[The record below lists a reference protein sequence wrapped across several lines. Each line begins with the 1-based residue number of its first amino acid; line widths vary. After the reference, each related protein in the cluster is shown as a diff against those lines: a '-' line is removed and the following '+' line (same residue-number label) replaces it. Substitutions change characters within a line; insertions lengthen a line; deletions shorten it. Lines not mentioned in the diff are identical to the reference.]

1 MVMASIDIDAMD
13 SLLSTMRAAGTE
25 FQGRRTDLRNI
36 LFNESLPTG
45 SVAPL
50 TTAAQWCSDQV
61 PDLTR
66 RLALAHLVQSQAVSL
81 GGVVEI
87 DESMLSDLSP
97 AEAEALAQNLAETLN
112 SGKSLSDEQL
122 AILIENAHDPYFAV
136 ALMNAVPPEQ
146 LAVEVERLSH
156 QHEQDLANVFPE
168 GDETYEDARNRVVS
182 AYEARLEA
190 FGVALGTA
198 SRSVDPPLR
207 SGYADDVVE
216 LMTRSTGNDGQVSL
230 LPVAMSVVLS
240 YGSYGEDF
248 ATTVAEGLYEFERSD
263 EFMTWAGVVGTGRS
277 FTLPGGSMR
286 TDVMPGVMTML
297 STNPDAAQ
305 AFFNGGPT
313 TTIEVDGQELTVRER
328 LQYLIQDRTW
338 APARGSDDGLGLGSA
353 LESATTH
360 YRNRDETGA
369 LSAQLATQVFGL
381 IAAKT
386 GEGAD
391 GGFLGF
397 GADNGWEMWHGMR
410 ESVARML
417 ADYSADLFRTVGDN
431 GEGDMFGPPGH
442 SEGVGDFPPGM
453 PFGAL
458 LTQETVNQLMF
469 TLGQDPDQVEIVT
482 TGWALAYSIY
492 TAYQLDL
499 AIEANPDFLEEY
511 AQGLGRDR
519 WHNRIG
525 QGASVLAVL
534 MNAAYEGDGEDS
546 ARAVERAA
554 AMERALSM
562 VLAIPPLKPG
572 EAIGDWSKFA
582 YDQAKREALQAI
594 GRSGSG
600 ELDTDELNEIRSQGA
615 DAAQQVVLDQLLA
628 VGYFDPPPPDRIVT
642 VDDSGTPVF
651 DTDSQEYHQ
660 WILDNAPVAEI
671 RSVVIAAFGLEPR

>member
-13 SLLSTMRAAGTE
+13 SLLSTMRTAGTE
-25 FQGRRTDLRNI
+25 FQGRRTDLRSI
-36 LFNESLPTG
+36 LFNQSLPTG
-45 SVAPL
+45 SVAPF

-61 PDLTR
+61 PGLTR
-66 RLALAHLVQSQAVSL
+66 RLALAHLVQSQDVNM

-97 AEAEALAQNLAETLN
+97 EEAEALAQDLAETLN
-112 SGKSLSDEQL
+112 SGQPLSDEQL
-122 AILIENAHDPYFAV
+122 AILIENSADPYFAV

-146 LAVEVERLSH
+146 LAIEVERLSY
-156 QHEQDLANVFPE
+156 QHEQDLTNVFPE

-182 AYEARLEA
+182 EYEARLEA
-190 FGVALGTA
+190 FGVTLGTA

-207 SGYADDVVE
+207 SGYADEVVE

-230 LPVAMSVVLS
+230 LPVAMSVVLG

-248 ATTVAEGLYEFERSD
+248 AATVAEGLYEFERSED
-263 EFMTWAGVVGTGRS
+263 FHTWAGVAGAGRN
-277 FTLPGGSMR
+277 FVLPGGSLR

-297 STNPDAAQ
+297 GTNADASQ
-305 AFFNGGPT
+305 AFFGGGPT
-313 TTIEVDGQELTVRER
+313 TTIEIDGQELVVTER
-328 LQYLIQDRTW
+328 LKYLIQDRTW
-338 APARGSDDGLGLGSA
+338 APGRGSDDGQGLGLA
-353 LESATTH
+353 LESATTY

-369 LSAQLATQVFGL
+369 LSAELATQVFGL

-410 ESVARML
+410 DSVARML
-417 ADYSADLFRTVGDN
+417 ADYSADLFRTVGEHGHD
-431 GEGDMFGPPGH
+431 DVLGPPGYA
-442 SEGVGDFPPGM
+442 EGVGDFPPGM

-458 LTQETVNQLMF
+458 LTDQTVNQLMF

-482 TGWALAYSIY
+482 SGWALAYSIY
-492 TAYQLDL
+492 TSYQLDL
-499 AIEANPDFLEEY
+499 AIEANPNFLEDY
-511 AQGLGRDR
+511 AQGIGRDR

-525 QGASVLAVL
+525 QGASVLGFL
-534 MNAAYEGDGEDS
+534 MDGAYEGDGEDS
-546 ARAVERAA
+546 DRAKERAA

-572 EAIGDWSKFA
+572 EAIGDWGKFA
-582 YDQAKREALQAI
+582 YDQAKSEALKAI

-600 ELDTDELNEIRSQGA
+600 ELDTDELNEIRSRGA

-628 VGYFDPPPPDRIVT
+628 AGYFDPPPPDSIVT

-651 DTDSQEYHQ
+651 DTESQEYQQ
-660 WILDNAPVAEI
+660 WIMDNAPVADI
-671 RSVVIAAFGLEPR
+671 RAVVITAFGLEPR